1 MNPNKRSH
9 GRKTTKEERYYL
21 FLNPYL
27 DAAFTKCPKCE
38 TKTKIRKYC
47 LMIHIEPHQLIS
59 LNKTCR
65 YCPYC
70 ELIIVKKEELESLL
84 HTICKEIFP
93 DIIGNEYF
101 VFGTMDRRDWRKLQ
115 KDEQYPETALR
126 DMYPFKNAWHFKPIP
141 ARYQDKS

>member
-1 MNPNKRSH
+1 MNPTKTIH
-9 GRKTTKEERYYL
+9 GGKKTKKERYYF

-27 DAAFTKCPKCE
+27 DASFTKCPKCE

-47 LMIHIEPHQLIS
+47 LLIHIEPHQLVS

-84 HTICKEIFP
+84 YGICNENFP
-93 DIIGNEYF
+93 DIIGNEYL
-101 VFGTMDRRDWRKLQ
+101 VCGTMNRGDWKKVQ
-115 KDEQYPETALR
+115 EDEQYSKTALKNTCL
-126 DMYPFKNAWHFKPIP
+126 FKDVWHFKLIP
-141 ARYQDKS
+141 ADTQAKS